1 MSRKKKNKAET
12 GLEPGADLVP
22 SHIRP
27 IDIQQ
32 QEFRTSFF
40 GGYKARDVD
49 EFLDRLT
56 EELARVIEENKSLQ
70 AGVLGLP
77 AGSVEAEQAVRQA
90 HAEAEHAVRQA
101 RAEAEGIL
109 RDARAAGRGSTADPM
124 AAVWPFLQKEREFLR
139 LIAGAIQEHAEGVKH
154 QARDLQ
160 AVSAPEKRT
169 APGEPPRARPEKP
182 AEVAGTGSVWE
193 ATAPAQASDDAPV
206 VTIPPSPVDTPG
218 GDVGG
223 DEGSKRAKPPAEGDA
238 GDGKDQAPSLRE
250 LFWGEER

>member
-70 AGVLGLP
+70 TGVLGLP

-90 HAEAEHAVRQA
+90 

-109 RDARAAGRGSTADPM
+109 RDARARAASMGSTADPI

-139 LIAGAIQEHAEGVKH
+139 LIAGAIQEHAEGVKR

-193 ATAPAQASDDAPV
+193 ATAPAQASDGAPV
-206 VTIPPSPVDTPG
+206 VTIPPSSVDTPG
-218 GDVGG
+218 GDVGC
-223 DEGSKRAKPPAEGDA
+223 DEGPGRAKPPAEGDA
-238 GDGKDQAPSLRE
+238 GGQKDQAPSLRE
-250 LFWGEER
+250 LFWGEEQ